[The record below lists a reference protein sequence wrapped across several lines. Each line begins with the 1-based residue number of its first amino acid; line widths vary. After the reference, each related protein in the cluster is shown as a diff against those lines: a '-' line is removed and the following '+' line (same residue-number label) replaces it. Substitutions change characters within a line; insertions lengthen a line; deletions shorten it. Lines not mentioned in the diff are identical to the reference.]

1 MIEKRPIIREEL
13 ISSVRQTPMLMGV
26 LNVTPDSFSDGGLYA
41 DRTDALARAKVMVEE
56 GAAILDIGGEST
68 RPGSTPVS
76 EADELTRTEQ
86 ITSDLFETALTPLS
100 IDTYKAKVAA
110 QNAAAGAVIVNDIS
124 GMTSDPAMADAVA
137 KTGSI
142 IVVTYNR
149 GETREDIN
157 FVDDMRAFFD
167 TAYARAAQA
176 GIPKSHIWL
185 DPGIGFAKT
194 VAQNFQALRRLDVIC
209 DYGSPVL
216 VGVSR
221 KSFIGK
227 TLNNQVDERLPGT
240 LAAGLYALQNGANV
254 LRVHDVRAHSDAI
267 TIQQTIDQA
276 DV

>member
-1 MIEKRPIIREEL
+1 MIEKRTIIRDEL
-13 ISSVRQTPMLMGV
+13 ISSVWHTPILMGV
-26 LNVTPDSFSDGGLYA
+26 LNVTPDSFSDGGRYA
-41 DRTDALARAKVMVEE
+41 ERADALARANTMVEE
-56 GAAILDIGGEST
+56 GASILDIGGEST
-68 RPGSTPVS
+68 RPGSRPVS

-86 ITSDLFETALTPLS
+86 ITNDLFETALTPLS

-110 QNAAAGAVIVNDIS
+110 QNAAAGAVIINDIS
-124 GMTSDPAMADAVA
+124 GMTYDIAMADAVA
-137 KTGSI
+137 KSGSI

-167 TAYARAAQA
+167 VAYARADHA

-227 TLNNQVDERLPGT
+227 TLNNEADQRLPGT

-254 LRVHDVRAHSDAI
+254 LRVHDVREHADAI
-267 TIQQTIDQA
+267 KIQQTIDQA
-276 DV
+276 NV